1 MQTDERA
8 AFAFDMYQACTE
20 QLLQWV
26 YPPLYPVHDA
36 STPWGKP
43 DETGRCALFCILLLL
58 STLSQSIL
66 KSMHEVACPTPFVMS
81 LLRKRTLCPPIGSA
95 QPC

>member
-1 MQTDERA
+1 MRDVQTDERT

-26 YPPLYPVHDA
+26 YPPLYPVHDT

-43 DETGRCALFCILLLL
+43 DDTGRCALLWSLLLL
-58 STLSQSIL
+58 ST
-66 KSMHEVACPTPFVMS
+66 F
-81 LLRKRTLCPPIGSA
+81 
-95 QPC
+95 

>member
-1 MQTDERA
+1 MRAGLLKTQALRGTARDVQTDERT

-36 STPWGKP
+36 SPPWGKP
-43 DETGRCALFCILLLL
+43 DETGRCALTWSLLL
-58 STLSQSIL
+58 SMRCS
-66 KSMHEVACPTPFVMS
+66 
-81 LLRKRTLCPPIGSA
+81 
-95 QPC
+95 